1 MSFVH
6 LHLHTQY
13 SLLDGAN
20 KIPELVSRVKQLG
33 MPAVAMTDHGNMYGA
48 VYFYETCVKAGVK
61 PILGCE
67 VYVAPKSR
75 FDRVGRDDDYEAG
88 GNHHLTLLAMN
99 AEGYRNLCR
108 LVTAGY
114 TEGFYYKPRI
124 DKELL
129 REANAGII
137 ALSGC
142 LSSEVNA
149 SLQSKDTARA
159 RRVMEEYATMFR
171 DRYFVEVQDNK
182 LEIQNYANVE
192 LRRLAAELGLPLV
205 ATNDCHYLQ
214 PEDAASHEVLLCIQS
229 KKTRDDP
236 KAWKLGTHELWVKSP
251 EEMSASFGDLPEAI
265 ANTVDI
271 AKKVD
276 LELTFGRYR
285 FPVFQTPKGETL
297 ESHLRSQASTGLEK
311 RLELQR
317 TRPSWDRTAEAGYLE
332 RLEYEL
338 GVIEKMGFA
347 GYFLIVAD
355 FIGEAKRRGIAVGPG
370 RGSGAGSLVAWSLGI
385 TDIDPIPY
393 GLLFER
399 FLNPE
404 RKSMPDIDV
413 DFSDE
418 RRDEVIQYVREKY
431 GADRVAGIITFG
443 SLKGKAAIRDV
454 GRALGFSFGDT
465 DRIAKLYPAPR
476 QGKDVPLAEA
486 MEKEPR
492 LREVRDR
499 GDREKEL
506 FQHAIRLEGLLRD
519 PSRHAAGVV
528 ISDRPL
534 VEDLPLCVDKNN
546 GDLLTQFDGEDVD
559 KVGIIKFDFLGLK
572 TLSLLQNT
580 VRHIRDR
587 HAVEID
593 LVNLPLDDRKT
604 YELLCRGDGVGI
616 FQMESSGMRR
626 LLTDLKPSTFEDL
639 IAVLALYRPGPLDA
653 KLDDGSTMVEVF
665 VRRKHGR
672 EPISYLH
679 PSLEP
684 ILGETYGVIVYQ
696 EQVMRIAQVLAGY
709 SLGEADGLRKAM
721 GKKIKQEMEREKKRF
736 LAGAKGLGL
745 DPKLTDTVFSQ
756 METFAQYGFNKSH
769 SAAYAM
775 ISFQTAYLKSHY
787 PPEFQAAL
795 LTLEMGDTDKTY
807 KNIADAREHGIRVL
821 PPDINESRA
830 DFVVV
835 AEDRIRFGMGAVRNV
850 GERAVEQILA
860 VRETPFASF
869 ADFCRRVRGPLV
881 NKRVVESLIKCGAF
895 DSLEPERERLLA
907 GAEDVLRWAER
918 VERDAQSDQI
928 GLFAGAAGK
937 SVNAEPPLPDAPPG
951 SEKDRLRAEKEAIG
965 FFLTGHPLD
974 KFQRDLP
981 RLADATTT
989 ALPSRADQS
998 TVTLAGV
1005 IHDIRL
1011 KNSKKGE
1018 RYATFFLED
1027 KEGVVEVIVWPDTY
1041 KSTEAV
1047 IHGDDPVLLKGT
1059 VDVAEERCQVIAAEI
1074 RPLASVRQG
1083 AVRQVHMQLR
1093 ADRMTEEHLRQL
1105 RETLA
1110 EHRGTCPAFVH
1121 VILPSRGEAVIE
1133 LPRDLYVT
1141 PSEAMVDA
1149 VERLIGSGA
1158 TSLR

>member
-20 KIPELVSRVKQLG
+20 KIEELVARVKQLG
-33 MPAVAMTDHGNMYGA
+33 MPAVAMTDHGNMFGA
-48 VYFYETCVKAGVK
+48 VYFYETCLKAGVK

-75 FDRVGRDDDYEAG
+75 FDRIGRGDDYEAG

-99 AEGYRNLCR
+99 LDGYRNLCR

-114 TEGFYYKPRI
+114 TEGFYYKPRV

-129 REANAGII
+129 REWNGGIL

-142 LSSEVNA
+142 LSSEVNS
-149 SLQSKDTARA
+149 SLLSKDHDRA
-159 RRVMEEYATMFR
+159 RRVLEEYATIFH
-171 DRYFVEVQDNK
+171 DRYYVEVQDNK
-182 LEIQNYANVE
+182 LDEQNYVNVE
-192 LRRLAAELGLPLV
+192 LLRLARQMGLPIV
-205 ATNDCHYLQ
+205 ATNDCHYLH
-214 PEDAASHEVLLCIQS
+214 PEDAKSHEILLCIQS
-229 KKTRDDP
+229 KKTRNDP
-236 KAWKLGTHELWVKSP
+236 KAWKLGTHELFLKSP
-251 EEMSASFGDLPEAI
+251 EEMSAAFRDLPEAVGHTLDV
-265 ANTVDI
+265 A
-271 AKKVD
+271 ARVD
-276 LELTFGRYR
+276 LELTFGKYR
-285 FPVFQTPKGETL
+285 FPKFETPLGETL
-297 ESHLRSQASTGLEK
+297 EQHLRSEARSGLERRLAKK
-311 RLELQR
+311 RE
-317 TRPSWDRTAEAGYLE
+317 TSSWDPQGEAAYQE

-338 GVIEKMGFA
+338 GVIETMGFA

-385 TDIDPIPY
+385 TDLDPLPY

-418 RRDEVIQYVREKY
+418 GRDEVIQYVREKY
-431 GADRVAGIITFG
+431 GTDRVAGIITFG

-454 GRALGFSFGDT
+454 GRALEFTFAET

-476 QGKDVPLAEA
+476 QGKDVSLADALE
-486 MEKEPR
+486 MEPR
-492 LREVRDR
+492 LKEVRDR
-499 GDREKEL
+499 GERENEL
-506 FQHAIRLEGLLRD
+506 FQHALRLEGLLRD
-519 PSRHAAGVV
+519 PSRHAAGIV

-534 VEDLPLCVDKNN
+534 VEDLPLFMDRN
-546 GDLLTQFDGEDVD
+546 GDVLTQFDGEDVD

-580 VRHIRDR
+580 VRRVRER
-587 HAVEID
+587 HGIDLD

-653 KLDDGSTMVEVF
+653 KLEDGSTMVEVF

-672 EPISYLH
+672 EAITVLH
-679 PSLEP
+679 PSLES
-684 ILGETYGVIVYQ
+684 ILRETYGVIVYQ

-709 SLGEADGLRKAM
+709 SLGDADNLRRAM
-721 GKKIKQEMEREKKRF
+721 GKKKKEEMDREKKRF
-736 LAGAKGLGL
+736 LAGAAGRGL
-745 DPKLTDTVFSQ
+745 DAKLAEDIFAQ
-756 METFAQYGFNKSH
+756 METFAAYGFNKSH
-769 SAAYAM
+769 SAAYAL
-775 ISFQTAYLKSHY
+775 ISFQTAYLKAHY
-787 PPEFQAAL
+787 TPEFLASL

-807 KNIADAREHGIRVL
+807 KNIADCREHGTRVL

-830 DFVVV
+830 DFAVVGG
-835 AEDRIRFGMGAVRNV
+835 DGIRFGLGAVRNV

-860 VRETPFASF
+860 ARERAFSSF
-869 ADFCRRVRGPLV
+869 GDFCRRVRGPLV
-881 NKRVVESLIKCGAF
+881 NKRVVENLVKCGAF
-895 DSLEPERERLLA
+895 DSLVPERERLLL
-907 GAEDVLRWAER
+907 GVEEVLRWADR
-918 VERDAQSDQI
+918 IERDAASDQI
-928 GLFAGAAGK
+928 GLFAGAVAAA
-937 SVNAEPPLPDAPPG
+937 VDAEPALPSAAHASDK
-951 SEKDRLRAEKEAIG
+951 ERLRAEKEAIG
-965 FFLTGHPLD
+965 FFLTAHPLD
-974 KFQRDLP
+974 KYVRDLP
-981 RLADATTT
+981 RLANATTST
-989 ALPSRADQS
+989 LSSRADQS
-998 TVTLAGV
+998 TVTLAGAV
-1005 IHDIRL
+1005 HDVRL

-1027 KEGVVEVIVWPDTY
+1027 KEGVVEVIAWPDTY
-1041 KSTEAV
+1041 KKFESW
-1047 IHGDDPVLLKGT
+1047 IHGDEPVLLKGT
-1059 VDVAEERCQVIAAEI
+1059 VDVAEERCQVIADEI
-1074 RPLASVRQG
+1074 RSLGEVRHGSVK
-1083 AVRQVHMQLR
+1083 QVHLQVR
-1093 ADRMTEEHLRQL
+1093 ADCATEEQLVRL

-1110 EHRGTCPAFVH
+1110 EHRGPCPAFVH
-1121 VILPSRGEAVIE
+1121 VLLPSRAEAVIE
-1133 LPRDLYVT
+1133 LPRDLYVDPT
-1141 PSEAMVDA
+1141 EAMVDA
-1149 VERLIGSGA
+1149 LERLFGSGA